1 MTQIYITIVNQSK
14 DFPARHIDGESG
26 KVYTFKWNST
36 HPQGGCYTYEPKSQA
51 EIDDIMRSQA
61 LYEIVFFSVWVPG
74 VFDQPKPVKAEK
86 PKEPEPPKATEPNP
100 EAKSDE
106 DSEEYSEE
114 YSEDDKS
121 FDWTAAPEDIE
132 AQVKEIEDKDEL
144 ADLIERHGGQS
155 PAKQSKLETFQVAAR
170 KAILDSR
177 IGKNEAPEPSELD
190 I

>member
-26 KVYTFKWNST
+26 KVYTFKWNSA

-86 PKEPEPPKATEPNP
+86 PKEPETPQAAEANPKVETY
-100 EAKSDE
+100 
-106 DSEEYSEE
+106 SEEGSEE

-132 AQVKEIEDKDEL
+132 AQLKEIEDKDEL
-144 ADLIERHGGQS
+144 AALIEQHSGQV
-155 PAKQSKLETFQVAAR
+155 PAKQSKLETFQAAAY
-170 KAILDSR
+170 KAIIGSR
-177 IGKNEAPEPSELD
+177 ETPEPSELD